1 MLETSCHWRIHF
13 HDTSLSFDD
22 LLLLLV
28 MASRFSVTVCSVCAL
43 TWQRCGPVVNWKR
56 VQGANGKLQG
66 NKYSELLVTE
76 YWSTFGSTHITI
88 IQKSGKVRRSW
99 KYFSE
104 ILGFIQLFWMTYL
117 RKVHILKTDMQVHQ
131 TAEIWTFEVQIS
143 PY

>member
-13 HDTSLSFDD
+13 RDTSLSFDD

-76 YWSTFGSTHITI
+76 Y
-88 IQKSGKVRRSW
+88 
-99 KYFSE
+99 
-104 ILGFIQLFWMTYL
+104 
-117 RKVHILKTDMQVHQ
+117 
-131 TAEIWTFEVQIS
+131 
-143 PY
+143 